1 MPYPTSIRLP
11 EDVRKILR
19 KTAKQNR
26 RTVTEQ
32 INFVLQ
38 EWICADPANAGRAP
52 NKESADGISQV
63 ESVTRSERV
72 KRKEKAA
79 ND

>member
-19 KTAKQNR
+19 RTAKQNR

-38 EWICADPANAGRAP
+38 EWIAREYPAKPRIEEA
-52 NKESADGISQV
+52 V
-63 ESVTRSERV
+63 SE
-72 KRKEKAA
+72 
-79 ND
+79 

>member
-11 EDVRKILR
+11 EDVRRVLR
-19 KTAKQNR
+19 KVAKQNR

-38 EWICADPANAGRAP
+38 EWIRADPAIAGL
-52 NKESADGISQV
+52 G
-63 ESVTRSERV
+63 
-72 KRKEKAA
+72 RKIKPEEAHDA
-79 ND
+79 G

>member
-19 KTAKQNR
+19 RTAKQNR

-38 EWICADPANAGRAP
+38 EWILASAKQAKDKSEDVVTRVDTVTG
-52 NKESADGISQV
+52 SADEQTS
-63 ESVTRSERV
+63 
-72 KRKEKAA
+72 
-79 ND
+79 

>member
-19 KTAKQNR
+19 RTAKQNR

-38 EWICADPANAGRAP
+38 EWIAREHPPASR
-52 NKESADGISQV
+52 K
-63 ESVTRSERV
+63 SENL
-72 KRKEKAA
+72 EHAE
-79 ND
+79 